1 MGQNRV
7 VAGLTGAILAV
18 VIAFAGM
25 SAYEKYTEPQP
36 TLANPALHS
45 VMVQKVDTGVW
56 ANEVGGPPVESR
68 VIGDRVIHL
77 PEDGQSYYLTLFTTP
92 SWKQNTRESSF
103 VNWFSQDQRLA
114 GLKRQVHFNHYTADN
129 TMYRAKFAE
138 SIGNSF
144 PAVTLQDS
152 NGKVVA
158 KYSGVNV
165 PATSDQLADLIAGD
179 LRNYD
184 CPNCP
189 RPKPTPTPAPTP
201 APTPVPGPPVIPDS
215 TVKPATPAD
224 KPPWWL
230 FAAAGLV
237 GGAAG
242 AGSSYRKA
250 YKV

>member
-18 VIAFAGM
+18 VLAFAGL
-25 SAYEKYTEPQP
+25 SAYEKYIEPTP
-36 TLANPALHS
+36 ASPALHS
-45 VMVQKVDTGVW
+45 VMVQRVNPDAWTS
-56 ANEVGGPPVESR
+56 EVGGPTVESR

-77 PEDGQSYYLTLFTTP
+77 PEDGQSYYLTIFTTP
-92 SWKQNTRESSF
+92 SWKQNTRESNF
-103 VNWFSQDQRLA
+103 VNWFSQDNRLS
-114 GLKRQVHFNHYTADN
+114 GLKRQVHWNHYTADN
-129 TMYRAKFAE
+129 TMYRAKFAD
-138 SIGNSF
+138 SIGNTF

-152 NGKVVA
+152 NGKVIS
-158 KYSGVNV
+158 KFSGVNV
-165 PATSDQLADLIAGD
+165 PASPDQLADLIAGD

-189 RPKPTPTPAPTP
+189 RPKPAPTP
-201 APTPVPGPPVIPDS
+201 APQPAPVPGPPVIPDS

-224 KPPWWL
+224 KTPWWL

-242 AGSSYRKA
+242 AGNSYRKA